1 MAALVSVRAKR
12 VQVALG
18 CIYPSLEGTP
28 KIQPTFLGAHSLET
42 PSERVPRPWLFVS
55 WGAPSTP
62 APRPPRPSCELI
74 RSQPFVLGQ
83 QGV

>member
-28 KIQPTFLGAHSLET
+28 KIQPTFLGAHSGDTVREG
-42 PSERVPRPWLFVS
+42 PSSLAVCVLGRPEHPRPQ
-55 WGAPSTP
+55 APTP
-62 APRPPRPSCELI
+62 
-74 RSQPFVLGQ
+74 FM
-83 QGV
+83 